1 MCSAA
6 EQAGCIPALP
16 TNPVAHR
23 LFHATHMSV
32 EMSNEWQDCGATSG
46 LGLAATLKVE
56 PRNRMAAAELQPL
69 TRAADEKRAAAKE
82 KVRER
87 EDRRRDRCAYLC
99 LRSAD
104 ASEWPLQLDDP
115 CLDLICAHEKQ
126 TLPEADSLL
135 CCMCVRVGFTG
146 PNQVSEC
153 DDGASLVHS
162 FADKHTSCVAS
173 SGTIVISKPPSWE

>member
-6 EQAGCIPALP
+6 EQAFCIPALP
-16 TNPVAHR
+16 TIPVAHR
-23 LFHATHMSV
+23 LFHATHMSM
-32 EMSNEWQDCGATSG
+32 EMSEEWQDCGATSV

-82 KVRER
+82 KARER

-115 CLDLICAHEKQ
+115 CLDLICSHESRLYLKQ
-126 TLPEADSLL
+126 TAML
-135 CCMCVRVGFTG
+135 C
-146 PNQVSEC
+146 
-153 DDGASLVHS
+153 
-162 FADKHTSCVAS
+162 
-173 SGTIVISKPPSWE
+173 